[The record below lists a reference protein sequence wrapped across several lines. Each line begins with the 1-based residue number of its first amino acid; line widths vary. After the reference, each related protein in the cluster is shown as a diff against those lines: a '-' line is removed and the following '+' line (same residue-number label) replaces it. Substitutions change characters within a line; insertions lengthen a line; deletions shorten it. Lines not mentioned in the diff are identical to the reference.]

1 MEPDISKNRA
11 THMNQEVNIVLP
23 KLGESIVSAT
33 IVRWFKKV
41 GDFISLDE
49 PILEVSTD
57 KVNSEIPSPSAGILQ
72 EICAEVGQEV
82 DVGQILA
89 ILQLQKPAEIQEA
102 FLSPS
107 VSRLL
112 KEEGI
117 GADETDLIPKT
128 GEGGRLTRKD
138 VEAYLASKSASLGA
152 AEGVERIK
160 MTHLRKAIADNMVKS
175 FYAAPHASLM
185 TEVDMTFVLE
195 KVAREKGRF
204 LAESNLKLTVTP
216 YIAEAIG
223 KALQD
228 FPLLNASLDGDTI
241 IMKKFVNLGIA
252 VSIDHG
258 VMVPVILDA
267 RNLSLRELTAQIN
280 LLAEKARTNQ
290 LKAEDV
296 QQGTITMTNFGM
308 TGTMIGIPIIRHPEV
323 AIIGIGA
330 ITKKVVPLPDETIG
344 VRSMMWVTLTFD
356 HRVLDGLYGCE
367 FLSKLKRILEGTPE

>member
-1 MEPDISKNRA
+1 
-11 THMNQEVNIVLP
+11 MNQEVNIVLP